1 MMDKNLL
8 TAIVQIID
16 LGSTRGAWKGDD
28 LLPVGQVRAQVL
40 GELQAI
46 TEAENAS
53 ATIGDVKDMA
63 IGDAVP
69 E

>member
-1 MMDKNLL
+1 MMDRNLVQ
-8 TAIVQIID
+8 ACVQIID

-28 LLPVGQVRAQVL
+28 LLPVGQVRAQL
-40 GELQAI
+40 LILLEEI
-46 TEAENAS
+46 TKAEKS